1 MSIRRLMAMAAGG
14 LVMTLATGQLSPLQ
28 AQESASLQADAN
40 IIREVTASN
49 LLEVRLGELTRK
61 KTTHPDVRAFGDRMI
76 TDHNNMYQQWN
87 AVYQQ
92 WTAAVGQTGKI
103 KPGLGQMQ
111 AGELKRLEK
120 VPTTEFDR
128 EYMATMI
135 RHHQENVS
143 YFQNAAN
150 SARSTQVRELLAS
163 GLPVLQQHL
172 SLAVQV
178 GGPFGVAPAVAT
190 GGPQVPS
197 NVPVADP
204 NIPGGQNQPTAG
216 QNPPVVSENA
226 QGNREDLK
234 KDSKFIREA
243 VADNTLEIRLA
254 HVAETKTSDVGPRQ
268 LAKRVLDDHTAM
280 QNRWLSLASRNGMNL
295 KPGMGPRHMKKV
307 KRLEKTPTTEFD
319 KAYLTMLIQSNQD
332 YVEYF
337 QKEGRA
343 THSAQVRN
351 LAAND
356 LPILQQH
363 LSQAKQWGIRYGL
376 DTTAVLRA
384 RHLSSYK

>member
-1 MSIRRLMAMAAGG
+1 MAMAAGG
-14 LVMTLATGQLSPLQ
+14 LVTLATGQLSPLQ
-28 AQESASLQADAN
+28 AQGKAELQADAG

-61 KTTHPDVRAFGDRMI
+61 MTSHPDVIAFGDRMI

-92 WTAAVGQTGKI
+92 WTATVGQTGKI
-103 KPGLGQMQ
+103 KPGLGQTQ
-111 AGELKRLEK
+111 TGELKRMEK
-120 VPTTEFDR
+120 LSATEFDR
-128 EYMATMI
+128 EYVVTMI

-143 YFQNAAN
+143 YFQSAAN

-172 SLAVQV
+172 SLALQL
-178 GGPFGVAPAVAT
+178 GSQFGVAPAVAT
-190 GGPQVPS
+190 ASPGVPS
-197 NVPVADP
+197 NAPVANP
-204 NIPGGQNQPTAG
+204 
-216 QNPPVVSENA
+216 NPPAASQYEPVA
-226 QGNREDLK
+226 GDRDLK

-243 VADNTLEIRLA
+243 VADNTLEIALA
-254 HVAETKTSDVGPRQ
+254 RVAEQKTSDVGPRQ

-295 KPGMGPRHMKKV
+295 RPGMGPRHREKV
-307 KRLEKTPTTEFD
+307 KRLEKASATEFD
-319 KAYLTMLIQSNQD
+319 KAYLTMLIQNNQD

-337 QKEGRA
+337 GKEGRA
-343 THSAQVRN
+343 TKSAQARN

-363 LSQAKQWGIRYGL
+363 LSQAKQWGVKYGL

-384 RHLSSYK
+384 RNLSSYKK

>member
-28 AQESASLQADAN
+28 AQESASLQADAT

-76 TDHNNMYQQWN
+76 TDHSNMYEQWN

-172 SLAVQV
+172 TLAVQV
-178 GGPFGVAPAVAT
+178 GSRVGAAPAVAT
-190 GGPQVPS
+190 GTPNVPS
-197 NVPVADP
+197 NVPVASP
-204 NIPGGQNQPTAG
+204 NLPS

-243 VADNTLEIRLA
+243 AADNTLEIRLA
-254 HVAETKTSDVGPRQ
+254 QVAEQKTTDTGVRQ
-268 LAKRVLDDHTAM
+268 LAKRVLEDHTAM

-319 KAYLTMLIQSNQD
+319 KAYLTMLIQNNQD

-343 THSAQVRN
+343 TNSAQVRN

-356 LPILQQH
+356 LPTLQQH

>member
-28 AQESASLQADAN
+28 AQGKGELQADAG

-61 KTTHPDVRAFGDRMI
+61 MTSHPDVVAFGDRMI
-76 TDHNNMYQQWN
+76 TDHTNMYQQWN
-87 AVYQQ
+87 ALYQQ
-92 WTAAVGQTGKI
+92 WTAEVGQTGKI
-103 KPGLGQMQ
+103 TPGLGQTQ
-111 AGELKRLEK
+111 AAELKRMEK
-120 VPTTEFDR
+120 LSATEFDR
-128 EYMATMI
+128 EYVATMI

-143 YFQNAAN
+143 YFQNAAS
-150 SARSTQVRELLAS
+150 SARSSQVRELVAS

-172 SLAVQV
+172 SMALQL
-178 GGPFGVAPAVAT
+178 GSQFGVAPAVAT
-190 GGPQVPS
+190 GNPNVPS
-197 NVPVADP
+197 NAPVANP
-204 NIPGGQNQPTAG
+204 
-216 QNPPVVSENA
+216 NPPAPSRYEPVA
-226 QGNREDLK
+226 GDRDLK

-254 HVAETKTSDVGPRQ
+254 HVAEQKTSDVGPRQ

-307 KRLEKTPTTEFD
+307 KQLEKKSATEFD

-337 QKEGRA
+337 AKDGRGA
-343 THSAQVRN
+343 KSAQVRN

-356 LPILQQH
+356 LTLLQQH
-363 LSQAKQWGIRYGL
+363 LSEAKQWGVKYGL

-384 RHLSSYK
+384 RNLSSYRQ